1 MDRIG
6 DLARKR
12 VERIVVENELL
23 RAGFAAFPYLIMRD
37 KNLSVG
43 ARLTYAFL
51 LMYAWQEGSCFPK
64 QASLAE
70 EMGISRRHV
79 QRFLYELER
88 TEYIRIS
95 REDRRLNNTYILLDK
110 RPTKLKKRSKSLKV
124 DATQVSHPMRH

>member
-1 MDRIG
+1 MERIG

-37 KNLSVG
+37 KSLSVG

-51 LMYAWQEGSCFPK
+51 LMYAWQEGSCFTK

-70 EMGISRRHV
+70 TMGVSTRHL
-79 QRFLYELER
+79 QRYLYELREAD
-88 TEYIRIS
+88 YIRIT
-95 REDRRLNNTYILLDK
+95 REDKRFNNTYILLDK
-110 RPTKLKKRSKSLKV
+110 KPTKLKKRSK
-124 DATQVSHPMRH
+124 HYPG